1 MAKDIKFSSDA
12 RAGLEAG
19 IDKLANA
26 VKVTLGPK
34 GRNVV
39 LDKAY
44 GAPTITNDG
53 VTIAQDI
60 ELEDRFENMGAQ
72 LVKEVAT
79 KTNDVAGDGTTT
91 ATVLAHAIIK
101 EGLKNLA
108 AGANPVVLQKGLK
121 KATDEVVDYIKEN
134 SRDVED
140 KQAIENVGTIS
151 SADPEIGKFI
161 ADAMEKVGNDGV
173 ITVEESKT
181 TSTYLDVVEGMQ
193 FDKGYLSPYMATD
206 NEKMVADLDDP
217 YILLTDKKISNIQEI
232 LPLLEEVVQ
241 SSKPL
246 LIIADDVD
254 GEALTTLILNKL
266 RGTFNVVAVKAPGY
280 GDRRKAMLEDIAI
293 LTGAKVVSE
302 ELGMDLKDTSLDML
316 GSAKK
321 VKVDKDNTTIV
332 EGKGDKNALEER
344 VSVIRQQL
352 DAEDSEYEKEK
363 LQERVAKLAGG
374 VAVIN
379 VGAATETEMQEKKY
393 RIEDALSATRAAV
406 EEGIV
411 AGGGV
416 VLIGAI
422 EKVAKLEESLKGDE
436 KTGAL
441 IIKKALEAPLRQIVE
456 NAGMDGSVIVEKV
469 KQSAKDEGYDAYNDE
484 YVNMFEKGIVEPT
497 KVTRSALQNA
507 VSVAG
512 MILTTEAA
520 VADLPK
526 EEEAM
531 PQMPGGMPGMY

>member
-1 MAKDIKFSSDA
+1 MAKDIKFSVEA
-12 RAGLEAG
+12 REGLERG
-19 IDKLANA
+19 VDKLANA
-26 VKVTLGPK
+26 VRVTLGPK

-39 LDKAY
+39 LDKSY

-108 AGANPVVLQKGLK
+108 AGANPIVLQKGLK
-121 KATDEVVDYIKEN
+121 KATDKVVDYIKEN
-134 SRDVED
+134 SKEVED

-181 TSTYLDVVEGMQ
+181 TGTYLDVVEGMQ

-217 YILLTDKKISNIQEI
+217 YILLTDKKISSIQEL
-232 LPLLEEVVQ
+232 LPLLENIVQ
-241 SSKPL
+241 QSKPL
-246 LIIADDVD
+246 LIIADDVE

-293 LTGAKVVSE
+293 LTGATVVSD
-302 ELGMDLKDTSLDML
+302 ELGMDLKDTAIDML

-344 VSVIRQQL
+344 VVNIRGQIE
-352 DAEDSEYEKEK
+352 AEDSEYEREK

-379 VGAATETEMQEKKY
+379 VGAATETEMQERKY

-422 EKVAKLEESLKGDE
+422 EKLQDLKEELTGDE
-436 KTGAL
+436 KTGAM
-441 IIKKALEAPLRQIVE
+441 IIEKALEAPLRQIVE
-456 NAGMDGSVIVEKV
+456 NAGKDGSVIVEKV
-469 KQSAKDEGYDAYNDE
+469 KQSSKDEGYDAYNDE
-484 YVNMFEKGIVEPT
+484 YVNMYEAGIVEPT

-520 VADLPK
+520 VADIPK
-526 EEEAM
+526 EEPA
-531 PQMPGGMPGMY
+531 PQMPAGMPGMY